1 LSLFIPIVQLAHI
14 ILDLYWYI
22 VVAAVIMS
30 WLIISGVINSH
41 NKIVFMAESLLTR
54 MTEPVFIR
62 IRRFLPAMGG
72 IDLSPIVV
80 LLGMWLLQRY
90 LELLLLW
97 MMKAN

>member
-1 LSLFIPIVQLAHI
+1 
-14 ILDLYWYI
+14 
-22 VVAAVIMS
+22 
-30 WLIISGVINSH
+30 
-41 NKIVFMAESLLTR
+41 MAESLLTR

-80 LLGMWLLQRY
+80 LLGMWLMQRY